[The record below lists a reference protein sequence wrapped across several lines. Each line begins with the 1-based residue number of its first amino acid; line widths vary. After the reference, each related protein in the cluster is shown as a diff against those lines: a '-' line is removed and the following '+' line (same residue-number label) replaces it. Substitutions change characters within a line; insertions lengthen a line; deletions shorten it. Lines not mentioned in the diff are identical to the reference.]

1 MVIFGGKKIQSS
13 KQVLTHLDIADDL
26 TFDLQIKD
34 HSENA
39 VKGVKL
45 PSPQI
50 M

>member
-1 MVIFGGKKIQSS
+1 MVIFGKKKIQSS
-13 KQVLTHLDIADDL
+13 KQVLTHVDIADDL

-34 HSENA
+34 HSET